1 MHPQLK
7 EICVNFLNRS
17 RLLIFNCVLLN
28 IFSVSSLLRDF
39 LWDFLTNSLY
49 IYFNN
54 NNMNSIKVIII
65 SIPPLFVICDIIFP
79 KYHTTN
85 IKGRMFDFVC
95 CLIRYKLES
104 LFWLIIFFQPQFTN
118 QFLLQSVMNYIH
130 ISIKRMKPL
139 FTY

>member
-1 MHPQLK
+1 MRIFVKPQPTSDFSLCSSK
-7 EICVNFLNRS
+7 Y
-17 RLLIFNCVLLN
+17 
-28 IFSVSSLLRDF
+28 IFSVFITEGFPLGL
-39 LWDFLTNSLY
+39 LTNSLY

-95 CLIRYKLES
+95 CLIRYKLDS

-118 QFLLQSVMNYIH
+118 QFLLQSVERMRLFFPYYILKNMYL
-130 ISIKRMKPL
+130 INL
-139 FTY
+139 

>member
-1 MHPQLK
+1 MLFKIIDKNSFTKKHLLQLAMTIIIKIIHRQLK
-7 EICVNFLNRS
+7 IICLNLLNHS
-17 RLLIFNCVLLN
+17 RLLIFHYVLPN
-28 IFSVSSLLRDF
+28 MFSVSSLLRDF

-104 LFWLIIFFQPQFTN
+104 LFWLIIFF
-118 QFLLQSVMNYIH
+118 
-130 ISIKRMKPL
+130 
-139 FTY
+139 

>member
-1 MHPQLK
+1 MTIIIKTILNVHRQLK
-7 EICVNFLNRS
+7 IICVDLLNRS
-17 RLLIFNCVLLN
+17 RLLIFHYVLPN
-28 IFSVSSLLRDF
+28 MFSVSSLLRDF

-95 CLIRYKLES
+95 CLIRYKFVS
-104 LFWLIIFFQPQFTN
+104 LFWLIVFFYP
-118 QFLLQSVMNYIH
+118 
-130 ISIKRMKPL
+130 
-139 FTY
+139 